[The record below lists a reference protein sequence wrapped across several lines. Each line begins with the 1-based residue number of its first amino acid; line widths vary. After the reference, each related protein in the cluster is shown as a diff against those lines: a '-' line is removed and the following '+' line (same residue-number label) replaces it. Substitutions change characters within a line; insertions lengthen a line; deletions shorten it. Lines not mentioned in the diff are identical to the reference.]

1 MPSLLLVFGR
11 MCFRIRA
18 RLFFPQQLDRSW
30 LGPWGKARQIHKQ
43 DKAYSGETIQV
54 GARSEAVILM
64 ADGSSLDLMA
74 NSRMTLAVL
83 KQSSAE
89 EKNFLFKLG
98 LGKVVA
104 LVTKL
109 MTAHSSFEIEA
120 GGVIC
125 GVRGTEF
132 SMSYDPKSDK
142 GEVRVSSGVV
152 AVTGKDKSLT
162 LSSGKITFFQH
173 GNPLFDLTN
182 PSRPSV
188 LGPRAGLNDLIGQY
202 NGGIRV
208 NNANGLSTAQQTLS
222 LHLIVS
228 PSEGKP

>member
-1 MPSLLLVFGR
+1 MSIKILSLSVLVYAFTFTCLWADVLPDKGSALFSSATGQI
-11 MCFRIRA
+11 MVRA
-18 RLFFPQQLDRSW
+18 M
-30 LGPWGKARQIHKQ
+30 GGKARQIHKQ

-132 SMSYDPKSDK
+132 SMS
-142 GEVRVSSGVV
+142 
-152 AVTGKDKSLT
+152 
-162 LSSGKITFFQH
+162 
-173 GNPLFDLTN
+173 
-182 PSRPSV
+182 
-188 LGPRAGLNDLIGQY
+188 
-202 NGGIRV
+202 
-208 NNANGLSTAQQTLS
+208 
-222 LHLIVS
+222 
-228 PSEGKP
+228 